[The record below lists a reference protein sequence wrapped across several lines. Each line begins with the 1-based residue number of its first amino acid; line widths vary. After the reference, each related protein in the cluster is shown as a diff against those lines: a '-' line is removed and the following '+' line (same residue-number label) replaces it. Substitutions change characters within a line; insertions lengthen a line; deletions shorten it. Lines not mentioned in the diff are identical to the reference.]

1 MATKRIRKR
10 KQPLPVQLTLDHT
23 RKPTGH
29 GGWRPGAGRPR
40 GKQAASREVRAEC
53 AERLPLHR
61 TWRIAEGVPSLRK
74 ERVLDAIRNV
84 FEKHANGDE
93 FRVVEFN
100 VLGNHMHLV
109 VESSG
114 REALRHGLQG

>member
-1 MATKRIRKR
+1 
-10 KQPLPVQLTLDHT
+10 
-23 RKPTGH
+23 TGH

-40 GKQAASREVRAEC
+40 GKKVASREVRAEF
-53 AERLPLHR
+53 AKRLPLHV
-61 TWRIAEGVPSLRK
+61 TWRIAEGVPALRK

-84 FEKHANGDE
+84 FGKRANGDD